1 MIQKR
6 LIKKFILEKKIKFFL
21 IILGI
26 IYLLVDILSSQFYF
40 RKGSEKKYALKDK
53 FFHHKY
59 ERNISKKIE
68 TKEYGSY
75 RLYTN
80 SLGFR
85 DSKVKDIKLKSDYSE
100 RIIFIGDSFTE
111 GVLLNFEDTFVGIIK
126 KELKKKNIEV
136 LNAGIQSYSPS
147 IYLNKVEYL
156 IKNEKLEFDKLI
168 VFIDIS
174 DFEDESF
181 RKIVNGKIL
190 DDKDDYW
197 FRTIKLSNSEKIKKN
212 IKENFFISFSIL
224 NSLYDIMSKSYY
236 DYYYFPKNLDKY
248 IEKITNLNNFK
259 RDKWTLKE
267 NLMEKSDFEI
277 INQMTDTM
285 QLLKNLCDMHNIE
298 LVIAVY
304 PHMSQIFH
312 SDLES
317 KQVKIWSKFSKK
329 NNINFINYFPYF
341 ISKDS
346 SKEER
351 IKVIKKYFIPF
362 DMHYNIAGNKLIAEH
377 FISNFY

>member
-1 MIQKR
+1 
-6 LIKKFILEKKIKFFL
+6 
-21 IILGI
+21 
-26 IYLLVDILSSQFYF
+26 
-40 RKGSEKKYALKDK
+40 
-53 FFHHKY
+53 
-59 ERNISKKIE
+59 
-68 TKEYGSY
+68 
-75 RLYTN
+75 
-80 SLGFR
+80 
-85 DSKVKDIKLKSDYSE
+85 
-100 RIIFIGDSFTE
+100 
-111 GVLLNFEDTFVGIIK
+111 
-126 KELKKKNIEV
+126 V

-236 DYYYFPKNLDKY
+236 NYYYFPKNLDKY

-329 NNINFINYFPYF
+329 NNINFINYFPNF

-346 SKEER
+346 SKKER

-362 DMHYNIAGNKLIAEH
+362 DIHYNIAGNKLIAEH